1 MYSFVNFAS
10 ANEFVSLVESQNLRS
25 VYLMEKNISSKQIL
39 LEHVPAKCMGLA
51 ASEMQWHNMC
61 SNLLIRRDVGNICGA
76 YRCLQYRTEGR
87 SAVLQ
92 CELLSSSARAAKQ
105 TES

>member
-10 ANEFVSLVESQNLRS
+10 ANAFVSLVESQNLRS

-39 LEHVPAKCMGLA
+39 LERVPVKRMGLA
-51 ASEMQWHNMC
+51 ASEMQWHNMY

-76 YRCLQYRTEGR
+76 YRCLQYGTEGR

-92 CELLSSSARAAKQ
+92 CELLSSSATAAKQ